1 MMQWGTAKA
10 APRSAATEVPSLMGD
25 LPWRCRGLRTEQPDT
40 ARRRSCGNQ
49 RSDPGESRPCA
60 DLAARADE
68 VRFGDRSVRV
78 ASLIDI
84 IESKEWADR
93 PKDRDALVELRT
105 MRDDPSGTRP
115 DDETSN

>member
-1 MMQWGTAKA
+1 MAQTFPKPNAQALERLEISTW
-10 APRSAATEVPSLMGD
+10 RTEAGD
-25 LPWRCRGLRTEQPDT
+25 FDVLVGLRTAE
-40 ARRRSCGNQ
+40 
-49 RSDPGESRPCA
+49 GESRPSA
-60 DLAARADE
+60 DLADRAVE

-105 MRDDPSGTRP
+105 MRDDPSGTTP